1 MNTTVVAEANA
12 RVTDGGRFQFMR
24 VLGQG
29 GFGTVLLAK
38 DLHNN
43 SKLVAIKCVKT
54 NARANPMFSF
64 LGLGQGGDH
73 HRQLQEAW
81 QEAQMLIRLRHSNI
95 IGFTKAYEF
104 KSGEHQGIA
113 IVTDYCAGGDLHVYL
128 EGNRAARSTDAWR
141 QQRLCWFRELSN
153 GLNFIHSNGVS
164 HRDLKPKNVLITTKK
179 TLKIAD
185 VGLAKPL
192 WDAQSGTLSQ
202 QGGVD
207 QAFQLYMSSV
217 AGTPLYM
224 APEVY
229 DGHYNQQSDV
239 YSLGLM
245 FVVMAEIP
253 NPLVPIAKWGTMSDM
268 PLGLLQHEQRAVQP
282 LNASQLLSINTAT
295 PGEVKLFNRML
306 VYDYRNRLKASN
318 VVQELVTLGA
328 NSSPIQVEDSKPESS
343 SCCTII

>member
-1 MNTTVVAEANA
+1 MNTTVAEANA
-12 RVTDGGRFQFMR
+12 RATDGGRFQFTK

-43 SKLVAIKCVKT
+43 LKPVAIKCVKT
-54 NARANPMFSF
+54 NARVNPTLSF
-64 LGLGQGGDH
+64 LGLGQGSD
-73 HRQLQEAW
+73 RQLQEAW
-81 QEAQMLIRLRHSNI
+81 QEAQMLQSLRHPNI
-95 IGFTKAYEF
+95 IGFTKAYKF
-104 KSGEHQGIA
+104 KSDGHQGIA
-113 IVTDYCAGGDLHVYL
+113 IVTDYCGGGDLHVYL
-128 EGNRAARSTDAWR
+128 EGNRAARSSDAWR
-141 QQRLCWFRELSN
+141 QQRLRWFKELGN

-164 HRDLKPKNVLITTKK
+164 HRDLKPKNVLITAKK

-192 WDAQSGTLSQ
+192 WDAQSSILSQ

-207 QAFQLYMSSV
+207 QTFQQYMSSI

-229 DGHYNQQSDV
+229 DSHYNQESDI

-253 NPLVPIAKWGTMSDM
+253 IPLAPVAKWGTMSDI
-268 PLGLLQHEQRAVQP
+268 PLGWLQHEQRAVQQ

-306 VYDYRNRLKASN
+306 VYDYHNRLTASN
-318 VVQELVTLGA
+318 VVQELATLGA
-328 NSSPIQVEDSKPESS
+328 SSSPIQVEDSQPESS
-343 SCCTII
+343 SCCT